1 MPVLLVS
8 SCAMESPH
16 RFRPILDVTT
26 HTRYWLDPD
35 GATEAEFKKRSLTNL
50 YNARPSW
57 LQHAHAALERTVWAA
72 HAWNDTDPATVDKNA
87 ILARLLALNLERA
100 GET

>member
-26 HTRYWLDPD
+26 HTRNWFDPD
-35 GATEAEFKKRSLTNL
+35 GATEAEFKKRTLTNL
-50 YNARPSW
+50 SITRPTW
-57 LQHAHAALERTVWAA
+57 LANAHAALERAV
-72 HAWNDTDPATVDKNA
+72 
-87 ILARLLALNLERA
+87 
-100 GET
+100 